1 MKVIPITVKEARP
14 WLEQKHYAHIVPSI
28 LYTFGMV
35 IDGKLSGVCT
45 FGSPTRVF
53 NNGGALFDNKLE
65 VKVLELNRL
74 IVDEGLP
81 KNTLSQFVSQ
91 CLKQLPRP
99 CAVVSYS
106 DQNFGHHGYI
116 YQALNFLYTGHS
128 PRERYY
134 VDETGKKVHS
144 RTLSHLVGTIS
155 REKYTELGYR
165 MVEEKGKYR
174 YILFLGS
181 KVERKRMRNLL
192 KYEVLPYPKGE
203 NIRYEIEPFE
213 VIPTLI

>member
-1 MKVIPITVKEARP
+1 MRAIPITVKEARP
-14 WLEQKHYAHIVPSI
+14 WLEKKHYAHLVPNI
-28 LYTFGMV
+28 LYTFGLV
-35 IDGKLSGVCT
+35 IDETLVGVCT

-53 NNGGALFDNKLE
+53 NNGGALFDNKYP
-65 VKVLELNRL
+65 VKTVELNRL
-74 IVDEGLP
+74 VVNEGLP
-81 KNTLSQFVSQ
+81 KNTLSQFVAL

-128 PRERYY
+128 PRERHY

-144 RTLSHLVGTIS
+144 RTLSHLLGKIS
-155 REKYTELGYR
+155 PEKYTEHGYR

-174 YILFLGS
+174 YVLFLGS
-181 KVERKRMRNLL
+181 KVERKNMRKLL

-203 NIRYEIEPFE
+203 NIRYEMAPFD